1 MRLTLKKMDINTM
14 PGGEIVKETLF
25 NEESLSIAKDV
36 LENQVG
42 VEILEKIPLIS
53 YAVSFLKIANTARD
67 QWLLRKMATFISEAN
82 LGRVAAEERAK
93 VLKHFQQDE
102 KMQKEELSFLILI
115 LDRYLEEDKAAWLA
129 HVYVEFV
136 KGNIDLSQLKIFAE
150 MINRF
155 LPGDYEA
162 LANGESEYKSYK
174 EIPEAVLRLSSLGLM
189 QRISRIITDASGG
202 EYAQLQSGIAILPYE
217 NGGVFKYTSLG
228 LKLKSI
234 LFPKIPLHE
243 GLIELDYSQAISML

>member
-1 MRLTLKKMDINTM
+1 MTNV
-14 PGGEIVKETLF
+14 GGEIVKETLF
-25 NEESLSIAKDV
+25 NEEFLSIAKDV

-42 VEILEKIPLIS
+42 VEILEKIPLVS

-67 QWLLRKMATFISEAN
+67 QWLLRKMAAFIREAN
-82 LGRVAAEERAK
+82 LGRVTVEERAK
-93 VLKHFQQDE
+93 VLEYFQQDE
-102 KMQKEELSFLILI
+102 KTQKEELSFLILI

-129 HVYVEFV
+129 RVYVEFV
-136 KGNIDLSQLKIFAE
+136 KWNIDLIHMKIFVE

-162 LANGESEYKSYK
+162 LSSGEKEYKSYK
-174 EIPEAVLRLSSLGLM
+174 EIPEAILRLSSLGLM
-189 QRISRIITDASGG
+189 QRISRIITETSS
-202 EYAQLQSGIAILPYE
+202 EEHAQIQSGIAILPYE

-234 LFPKIPLHE
+234 LFPKISLYD
-243 GLIELDYSQAISML
+243 GLIELNYSQTISMM